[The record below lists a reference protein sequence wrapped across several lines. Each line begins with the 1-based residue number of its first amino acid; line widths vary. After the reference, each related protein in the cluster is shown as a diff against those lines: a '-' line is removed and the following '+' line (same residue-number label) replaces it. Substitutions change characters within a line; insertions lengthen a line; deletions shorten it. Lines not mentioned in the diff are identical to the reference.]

1 FRRVLF
7 RPQPLEED
15 PDLTFRLRPD
25 ELRDGTSL
33 AERDDVR
40 DRADIEHGGDVAV
53 LVRVDLDELD
63 PAGVIGRDL
72 LDDRT
77 ERTAR
82 AAPRR
87 PEVDDDGQPFR
98 SLENL
103 LLERRGRDVHRRSFA
118 AIGSRGEHA
127 AALRPARLHVREY
140 SAAGAAALLRR
151 SVVFGVLARVAAYPV
166 GRILGLVQLDLLGG
180 SFEQIDAEPV
190 GEAQQVDEDVRELV
204 PNLAAFL
211 LVERRAFVLGQPLK
225 ELEQFAGLRGERH
238 GEILRRVEAL
248 PVALGRETAQTR
260 REPVEIVVAGH
271 V

>member
-1 FRRVLF
+1 EPFAQRRFVLAVRAEVCVPDAKLERIDPLGELRRRLDLGQHALGVVETAFGDELLGLGEQTLRFRRQ
-7 RPQPLEED
+7 QPLEED

-118 AIGSRGEHA
+118 AIRQPGRTRA
-127 AALRPARLHVREY
+127 AALRPARLRVREY
-140 SAAGAAALLRR
+140 SAARRAPFGAAQSYSVYLRASPRTR
-151 SVVFGVLARVAAYPV
+151 S
-166 GRILGLVQLDLLGG
+166 
-180 SFEQIDAEPV
+180 
-190 GEAQQVDEDVRELV
+190 
-204 PNLAAFL
+204 
-211 LVERRAFVLGQPLK
+211 
-225 ELEQFAGLRGERH
+225 AGYF
-238 GEILRRVEAL
+238 
-248 PVALGRETAQTR
+248 
-260 REPVEIVVAGH
+260 
-271 V
+271 